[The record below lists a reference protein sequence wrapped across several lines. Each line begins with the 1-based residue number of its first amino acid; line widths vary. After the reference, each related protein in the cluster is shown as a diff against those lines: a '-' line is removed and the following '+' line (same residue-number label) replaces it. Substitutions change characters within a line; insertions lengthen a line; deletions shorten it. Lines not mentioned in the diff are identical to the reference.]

1 MTNAYNDMKEFA
13 GVSATIAAAT
23 PNLYYEADGANTR
36 WSNDLTASIVIPTN
50 LLTPLGFTD
59 LVSNSDGSTSFRKII
74 TADTNSAT
82 LPAWEFH
89 IEADELPEFYASD
102 NFLIESM
109 TLPLDSYDASRVDYS
124 SNVDYNKETE
134 KRGRRKNILQT
145 IPVNDN
151 TTGLVEYQTNTP
163 IFIDINNKESMNV
176 KNLDFR
182 ILRKDF
188 TPIDQ
193 SSEEAIMTVLISE

>member
-1 MTNAYNDMKEFA
+1 MRALGFSDFSELS
-13 GVSATIAAAT
+13 SATYTFPDSFIGEYPLNPA
-23 PNLYYEADGANTR
+23 YG
-36 WSNDLTASIVIPTN
+36 WSRRGDI
-50 LLTPLGFTD
+50 
-59 LVSNSDGSTSFRKII
+59 
-74 TADTNSAT
+74 
-82 LPAWEFH
+82 LP
-89 IEADELPEFYASD
+89 IKYDSD

-163 IFIDINNKESMNV
+163 IFIDINNKEKMNV

-193 SSEEAIMTVLISE
+193 SSEEALMTVLISE